1 MKLYCVYKNAK
12 VSPLLAL
19 GGLASSTTPW
29 LKLDYKSKCSGSLIV
44 SHIKIL
50 FAMLIRIKARGY
62 SRADEAFVDKWLDSA
77 HLDDEAE
84 MKELKKAL
92 CKLAL
97 NEARANR
104 STTFRL
110 VLVPDDDDTE
120 DGLID
125 FSSKKK
131 KKKSKKTVKE
141 DDDDD
146 E

>member
-1 MKLYCVYKNAK
+1 
-12 VSPLLAL
+12 
-19 GGLASSTTPW
+19 
-29 LKLDYKSKCSGSLIV
+29 
-44 SHIKIL
+44 
-50 FAMLIRIKARGY
+50 MLIRIKARGY

-131 KKKSKKTVKE
+131 KKSKKTVEE